1 MLQNSFMTDLLKR
14 KETGIVLAAALLFLI
29 FSVTSDSFLTSYNLF
44 NISRTLSL
52 YIFIALA
59 QAVVLVVGGM
69 NLSVGAIGG
78 LSTITAG
85 YFLDVL
91 GVSGWIAVPMA
102 LLVGVLAGVVN
113 GLFITKLGINSFV
126 VTLSTL
132 FVFEGLVSGISKGYS
147 YTKIPK
153 SFTIVGRKGVLGV
166 PYLFWIAL
174 AALVVVYYMF
184 RFTLL
189 GRRLLATGGNED
201 AARLSGIN
209 TNHIIIA
216 ANVLSGLFAS
226 IAAVLWVSRMG
237 SAQPSTGQDWLI
249 ISFAVA
255 IIGGTALKG
264 GGITALGLLMGAI
277 IMVLIKNGLVIL
289 GANIYFERTFYG
301 LIILLAVIVDRV
313 RAVYS
318 HRSKS

>member
-1 MLQNSFMTDLLKR
+1 MNTMFITNLLKR
-14 KETGIVLAAALLFLI
+14 KETGIVIAAGMLFFL
-29 FSVTSDSFLTSYNLF
+29 FSVTSESFLTAYNIF

-59 QAVVLVVGGM
+59 QAMAIVVGGL

-78 LSTITAG
+78 LVTITAG

-91 GVSGWIAVPMA
+91 GFSGWIAVPA
-102 LLVGVLAGVVN
+102 AILVGLLAGAVN
-113 GLFITKLGINSFV
+113 GFFITKVGINSFI

-132 FVFEGLVSGISKGYS
+132 FVYEGLVSGISKGYS

-153 SFTIVGRKGVLGV
+153 TFTVIGRKGILGM
-166 PYLFWIAL
+166 PYLFWLMIL
-174 AALVVVYYMF
+174 CLLIVFYVF
-184 RFTLL
+184 RFTVF
-189 GRRLLATGGNED
+189 GRRLLATGGNLD

-209 TNHIIIA
+209 TDRIILL
-216 ANVLSGLFAS
+216 ANVLSGFFSA
-226 IAAVLWVSRMG
+226 IAAILWVSRMG

-249 ISFAVA
+249 VSFAVA

-264 GGITALGLLMGAI
+264 GSITALGLLMGAI

-301 LIILLAVIVDRV
+301 LIILLAVIVDRLRAIYSV
-313 RAVYS
+313 RTA
-318 HRSKS
+318 

>member
-1 MLQNSFMTDLLKR
+1 MQNAVVKDVLRR
-14 KETGIVLAAALLFLI
+14 KETGIVVAAGLLFFI
-29 FSVTSDSFLTSYNLF
+29 FSVTSSSFLTAYNLF

-52 YIFIALA
+52 YVFIALA
-59 QAVVLVVGGM
+59 QAMAIVVGGL

-78 LSTITAG
+78 LVTITVG

-91 GVSGWIAVPMA
+91 GFSGWIAVPA
-102 LLVGVLAGVVN
+102 GLLAGLLAGAVN
-113 GLFITKLGINSFV
+113 GFFITKVGINSFV

-132 FVFEGLVSGISKGYS
+132 FVYEGLVSGISKGYS

-153 SFTIVGRKGVLGV
+153 TFTIIGRKGAFGM

-174 AALVVVYYMF
+174 ATLLVVFYIF
-184 RFTLL
+184 RFTVF
-189 GRRLLATGGNED
+189 GRRVLATGGNLD
-201 AARLSGIN
+201 AARLSGID
-209 TNHIIIA
+209 TDRIILA
-216 ANVLSGLFAS
+216 ANTLSGLFSA

-249 ISFAVA
+249 VSFAVA

-264 GGITALGLLMGAI
+264 GTITPLGLLMGGI
-277 IMVLIKNGLVIL
+277 IMVLIKNGLVLL

-313 RAVYS
+313 RAIYTV
-318 HRSKS
+318 RSKL

>member
-1 MLQNSFMTDLLKR
+1 MKNMLLKDILKR
-14 KETGIVLAAALLFLI
+14 KEAGIVFAAVSLFVV
-29 FSVTSDSFLTSYNLF
+29 FSVTSESFLTAYNIF

-52 YIFIALA
+52 YIFIALG
-59 QAVVLVVGGM
+59 QAMALVVGGM

-78 LSTITAG
+78 LATITAG
-85 YFLDVL
+85 YCLDVL
-91 GVSGWIAVPMA
+91 GLSGWIAVPAA
-102 LLVGVLAGVVN
+102 LLLGVAAGALN
-113 GLFITKLGINSFV
+113 GFFITRVGINSFV

-153 SFTIVGRKGVLGV
+153 TFMIIGRKGMLGI
-166 PYLFWIAL
+166 PYLLWIAL
-174 AALVVVYYMF
+174 AVLIVMFYLF
-184 RFTLL
+184 RFTVF

-209 TNHIIIA
+209 TDNIILA
-216 ANVLSGLFAS
+216 ANMFSGLFSA

-249 ISFAVA
+249 VSFAVA

-264 GGITALGLLMGAI
+264 GGITMLGLFMGGI

-318 HRSKS
+318 VKSKL

>member
-1 MLQNSFMTDLLKR
+1 MNNTFIKELLRR
-14 KETGIVLAAALLFLI
+14 KETGIVIAAFLLFVI
-29 FSVTSDSFLTSYNLF
+29 FSVTSKSFLTAYNIF

-52 YIFIALA
+52 YVFIALA
-59 QAVVLVVGGM
+59 QAMTIVVGGL

-78 LSTITAG
+78 LATITTG

-91 GVSGWIAVPMA
+91 GVSGWIAVPAAILTGLMA
-102 LLVGVLAGVVN
+102 GAIN
-113 GLFITKLGINSFV
+113 GFFITKVGINSFV

-132 FVFEGLVSGISKGYS
+132 FVYEGLVSGISKGYS
-147 YTKIPK
+147 YTEIPK
-153 SFTIVGRKGVLGV
+153 TFTIVGRKGILGM

-174 AALVVVYYMF
+174 ATLLIVFYLF
-184 RFTLL
+184 RFTVF
-189 GRRLLATGGNED
+189 GRRLLATGGNLD

-209 TNHIIIA
+209 TDRIILS
-216 ANVLSGLFAS
+216 ANVLSGFFSS
-226 IAAVLWVSRMG
+226 IAAILWVSRMG

-264 GGITALGLLMGAI
+264 GSITALGILMGGI

-313 RAVYS
+313 RAIYS
-318 HRSKS
+318 VRSKL

>member
-1 MLQNSFMTDLLKR
+1 MNSTFTKELLKR
-14 KETGIVLAAALLFLI
+14 KETGIVVAALLLFII
-29 FSVTSDSFLTSYNLF
+29 FSVTSESFLTAYNIF

-52 YIFIALA
+52 YVFIALA
-59 QAVVLVVGGM
+59 QAMTIVVGGL

-78 LSTITAG
+78 LATITTG
-85 YFLDVL
+85 YFLDVI

-102 LLVGVLAGVVN
+102 ILVGLIAGAIN
-113 GLFITKLGINSFV
+113 GFFITKVGINSFV

-132 FVFEGLVSGISKGYS
+132 FVYEGLVSGISKGYS

-153 SFTIVGRKGVLGV
+153 TFTIVGRKGIFGM
-166 PYLFWIAL
+166 PYLFWVAL
-174 AALVVVYYMF
+174 AALFVVFYLF
-184 RFTLL
+184 RFTVF
-189 GRRLLATGGNED
+189 GRRLLATGGNLD

-209 TNHIIIA
+209 TDRIILS
-216 ANVLSGLFAS
+216 ANILSGFFSS
-226 IAAVLWVSRMG
+226 IAAILWVSRMG

-264 GGITALGLLMGAI
+264 GSITALGILMGGV

-313 RAVYS
+313 RAIYS
-318 HRSKS
+318 VRSKL

>member
-1 MLQNSFMTDLLKR
+1 MNNTFVKDLLKR
-14 KETGIVLAAALLFLI
+14 KETGITLAAVILFLV
-29 FSVTSDSFLTSYNLF
+29 FTVTSESFLTAYNIF

-52 YIFIALA
+52 YLFIALG
-59 QAVVLVVGGM
+59 QAMALVVGGM

-78 LSTITAG
+78 LATITAG
-85 YFLDVL
+85 YCLDVMGL
-91 GVSGWIAVPMA
+91 SGWIAVPLA
-102 LLVGVLAGVVN
+102 LLVGVIAGTLN
-113 GLFITKLGINSFV
+113 GLIITKAGINSFV

-132 FVFEGLVSGISKGYS
+132 FVYEGLVSGISKGYS

-153 SFTIVGRKGVLGV
+153 TFTIIGRKGIFGL
-166 PYLFWIAL
+166 PYLLWVAL
-174 AALVVVYYMF
+174 AMLLVVFYMF
-184 RFTLL
+184 RFTVF

-209 TNHIIIA
+209 TNKIILG
-216 ANVLSGLFAS
+216 ANILSGLFAS
-226 IAAVLWVSRMG
+226 IAAILWVSRMG

-264 GGITALGLLMGAI
+264 GGITAWGLLMGGI

-318 HRSKS
+318 VRSE

>member
-1 MLQNSFMTDLLKR
+1 MNNVTIKNVLKR
-14 KETGIVLAAALLFLI
+14 KETGIVLAAALLFFI
-29 FSVTSDSFLTSYNLF
+29 FSITSDSFLTAYNIF
-44 NISRTLSL
+44 NISRSLSL
-52 YIFIALA
+52 YIFIALG
-59 QAVVLVVGGM
+59 QAVALVVGGM

-78 LSTITAG
+78 LATITTG

-91 GVSGWIAVPMA
+91 GSPWWIAVPIA
-102 LLVGVLAGVVN
+102 LLVGALAGAIN
-113 GLFITKLGINSFV
+113 GFFITRVGINSFV

-147 YTKIPK
+147 YTEIPK
-153 SFTIVGRKGVLGV
+153 SFTIVGRKGVFGL
-166 PYLFWIAL
+166 PYLLWIAL
-174 AALVVVYYMF
+174 ATLIIVYYLF
-184 RFTLL
+184 RYTVF

-209 TNHIIIA
+209 TDNIILG
-216 ANVLSGLFAS
+216 ANILSGLFAS
-226 IAAVLWVSRMG
+226 IAAILWVSRMG
-237 SAQPSTGQDWLI
+237 SAQPSTGKDWLI

-264 GGITALGLLMGAI
+264 GSITPLGLLMGGI

-301 LIILLAVIVDRV
+301 LIILLAVIVDRL

-318 HRSKS
+318 DRSKL